1 MERTEKIFRALIAS
15 DTENK
20 YHLNHGELGFVLLH
34 KRNPDFKEAEA
45 SLSEA
50 FSIRD
55 KLELSGYYHYEFYRA
70 YCIISLDEEFRK
82 GMPSMEPIK
91 NRIIQDLETAAQ
103 QQDVYYSMF
112 SSRSVSRW
120 MELNNYKPEPCFE
133 KDKEDNEE
141 IPENDSS

>member
-1 MERTEKIFRALIAS
+1 MANWDLCCCISGIRI
-15 DTENK
+15 
-20 YHLNHGELGFVLLH
+20 
-34 KRNPDFKEAEA
+34 FKEAEA

-50 FSIRD
+50 ISIRD